1 APIDGHWPPPWLMN
15 ETIRAKLAGISRIN
29 IFTSRFSEHS
39 IFGNFAER
47 LAYHNPVDSL
57 ERDRLNEIVDHVI
70 IARVL
75 FLLHRSI
82 DK

>member
-1 APIDGHWPPPWLMN
+1 MLHIRAPVFARRSFGPGVPIDGHWPPPWLMN

-47 LAYHNPVDSL
+47 LA
-57 ERDRLNEIVDHVI
+57 
-70 IARVL
+70 
-75 FLLHRSI
+75 
-82 DK
+82 